1 MNDLA
6 LEEIIQKLDEELK
19 LLKSQAQNI
28 IVFTEKAAGTCWF
41 ALLEIRKLII
51 KNGFQNQE
59 EEIYFFKQIKP
70 EVFSKY
76 LYYYKLFEIES
87 HRHNASKKYQ
97 IKILNQILK
106 DLHKFLEDN
115 RQFCQYHWGDKK
127 YLDNLYFVRE
137 KSNYRIHFNNICALN
152 DYKFSTAHDNT
163 VAAIIAYEKLIE
175 YIDKEIDV
183 LKYGNSKNTNTVDRQ
198 PYKSNAK
205 WTGSFTSLVELL
217 YALYSAKVI
226 NNGNIEIKELVEIF
240 ETMFNT
246 KLDGYYR
253 TFSDIKSR
261 EKSKTKFLDELKQAL
276 IRRIEDASS

>member
-6 LEEIIQKLDEELK
+6 LDEIIKKLDEELK
-19 LLKSQAQNI
+19 LLKSQSLDTI
-28 IVFTEKAAGTCWF
+28 IFTEKAAGICWF
-41 ALLEIRKLII
+41 ALIEIRKRII
-51 KNGFQNQE
+51 KNGFQNLE
-59 EEIYFFKQIKP
+59 EEIHFFKQIKP

-240 ETMFNT
+240 EKMFNT

-261 EKSKTKFLDELKQAL
+261 EKSKTKFE
-276 IRRIEDASS
+276 I